1 MEPIT
6 VAPHEDH
13 DITLPS
19 GETFHVVLFGGRDAV
34 YRERGESPPPVVF
47 CVHGAGMSSAS
58 FFLLATHLAGSSEQ
72 NSSESPV
79 RVVTYDMRCHGD
91 STYGGGEAG
100 LTLRVLVDDFRALL
114 AAVRPTLFPDT
125 PQLYVAGHSLGGSV
139 VVHGLRGG
147 GADGIAGVVLLDIA
161 EGTAAGSLRHMDTF
175 LRDRP
180 TRFDAVDAAAQWFL
194 QRGGMRSPAAA
205 AITVPPLLKLV
216 EDGHFEWK
224 SDLAA
229 MASVWSDW
237 FEGLDEAF
245 ISLPCP
251 KLLCLANTERLDVA
265 LTVAQ
270 MQGKFQ
276 LEVLGNGCG
285 HYVMDDQPAVLAAKL
300 RRFIK
305 RIETMSEILRLNT
318 KRSPSTNQ
326 TKAPSGE
333 AKRVTEVPRS

>member
-1 MEPIT
+1 MEPIV
-6 VAPHEDH
+6 VARHEDH
-13 DITLPS
+13 NITLPS
-19 GETFHVVLFGGRDAV
+19 GETFHVVLFGGSDAE
-34 YRERGESPPPVVF
+34 YRERGETPPPVVF

-58 FFLLATHLAGSSEQ
+58 FFLLATHLAEADGA
-72 NSSESPV
+72 NGVV
-79 RVVTYDMRCHGD
+79 RVAAYDMRCHGD
-91 STYGGGEAG
+91 STFGGGEAG
-100 LTLRVLVDDFRALL
+100 LTRGVLVDDFRALL
-114 AAVRPTLFPDT
+114 AAARATLFADT
-125 PQLYVAGHSLGGSV
+125 PRLYVAGHSLGGSV
-139 VVHGLRGG
+139 VVHALRDGG
-147 GADGIAGVVLLDIA
+147 VDGIAGVVLLDIA
-161 EGTAAGSLRHMDTF
+161 EGTAAGSLRHMDAF

-180 TRFDAVDAAAQWFL
+180 TRFNDVNAAAQWFL

-216 EDGHFEWK
+216 EDGHLEWK

-229 MASVWSDW
+229 MSSVWSDW
-237 FEGLDEAF
+237 FEGLDDAF
-245 ISLPCP
+245 VSLPCP

-285 HYVMDDQPAVLAAKL
+285 HYVMDDQPAALAAKL

-318 KRSPSTNQ
+318 KKPLSTNQ
-326 TKAPSGE
+326 AKTPSDE
-333 AKRVTEVPRS
+333 ATAAKEVSKP